1 MSQAE
6 DIFSRI
12 TGTLTFKRDIVEGI
26 EHDES
31 LNQEATFIMILV
43 WIVGIF
49 VGIATPLVGGE
60 EMGYYDIDITS
71 LVVGEV
77 VYHIG
82 GGLAFIG
89 ACAFIGQAIGGRET
103 ETDFM
108 EIFRV
113 IAYAYAA
120 KILDI
125 IWFLAAFVETPFG
138 EFLGGIF
145 WIWVVIATIYVL
157 MAALDKG
164 AATAIIT
171 AVLALICLGIVL
183 GSVDLII
190 YGALGEAYTYN
201 P

>member
-1 MSQAE
+1 MSQTE
-6 DIFSRI
+6 NVFSRI
-12 TGTLTFKRDIVEGI
+12 SGTLTFKRDVVESI

-31 LNQEATFIMILV
+31 LNQEATLIMVLV
-43 WIVGIF
+43 WLVGIF
-49 VGIATPLVGGE
+49 VGVATPYIGGE
-60 EMGYYDIDITS
+60 TAGYYNIEALS
-71 LVVGEV
+71 LIIGELI
-77 VYHIG
+77 YNIG

-89 ACAFIGQAIGGRET
+89 ACAFIGQLIGGRET

-125 IWFLAAFVETPFG
+125 IWFIEIFVDIPFTALLP
-138 EFLGGIF
+138 FIF
-145 WIWVVIATIYVL
+145 WIWVLIATIYVL

-164 AATAIIT
+164 AFTAIVT
-171 AVLALICLGIVL
+171 AILAAICLIFIL
-183 GSVDLII
+183 GAVTIII
-190 YGALGEAYTYN
+190 YGTLGDPYTYK